1 MIFFSNLYVLY
12 IYMYSQG
19 LSAGLFCVYV
29 VATVSVLYTLQ
40 LDSQKDQKLLHQLEF
55 EDNQLIQVRLTTPTL
70 QPLGKEVSSFSNLE
84 SFRITSAL
92 KKFTMYVQVHIQCI
106 YLYIH
111 GGKGSNLRYIVER
124 RIVTKIMQQK
134 SIKPAY
140 HFLATLYSFT
150 LCNMLLMN
158 IFACIYVYLFM
169 EAMTLIMANFLHL
182 QPMTPTSKQSFDLEQ
197 EKMLPGV
204 VMAVE
209 GQVFDMLYQLADLD
223 ESRCVRNEELQSNI
237 AQMNE

>member
-1 MIFFSNLYVLY
+1 MSFFFSNLYVLY

-84 SFRITSAL
+84 SFRTTS
-92 KKFTMYVQVHIQCI
+92 FTMYVQVHIFTCI
-106 YLYIH
+106 FMVW
-111 GGKGSNLRYIVER
+111 KGSNLRYIVER
-124 RIVTKIMQQK
+124 RIVTKILQQK

-140 HFLATLYSFT
+140 HFLAKLYSFT

-158 IFACIYVYLFM
+158 ICACTCIYMYLFM
-169 EAMTLIMANFLHL
+169 EAMTLIMANLFTLVAYDPNF
-182 QPMTPTSKQSFDLEQ
+182 QT
-197 EKMLPGV
+197 
-204 VMAVE
+204 
-209 GQVFDMLYQLADLD
+209 
-223 ESRCVRNEELQSNI
+223 EL
-237 AQMNE
+237 